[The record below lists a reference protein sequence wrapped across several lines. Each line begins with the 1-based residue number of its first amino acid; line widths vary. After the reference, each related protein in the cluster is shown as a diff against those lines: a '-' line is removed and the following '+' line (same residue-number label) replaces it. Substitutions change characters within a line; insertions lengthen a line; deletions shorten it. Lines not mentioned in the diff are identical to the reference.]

1 MSRVLLALV
10 VASFTSG
17 SISTADEPKEPAA
30 AKYRFVGPFAGG
42 RVSRAC
48 GVPGDPMT
56 YYAATAS
63 GGVWKSS
70 DGGLT
75 WKSIFDDQPTSS
87 IGSIA
92 VAASDPNV
100 IYVGAGE
107 ANIRGNVM
115 AGNGIYK
122 STDAGKTWTHVWKQK
137 GQIGHMIVHPT
148 NPDVAYAAVL
158 GLAFGPN

>member
-1 MSRVLLALV
+1 MRASTGFGLAGFVMTCIALG
-10 VASFTSG
+10 AFAGGDGKGAKDDKSPF
-17 SISTADEPKEPAA
+17 KNL
-30 AKYRFVGPFAGG
+30 KYRSIGPAAGG

-75 WKSIFDDQPTSS
+75 WKSIFDDQSTSS

-92 VAASDPNV
+92 VAPSDPNV
-100 IYVGAGE
+100 IYVGSGE
-107 ANIRGNVM
+107 AN
-115 AGNGIYK
+115 
-122 STDAGKTWTHVWKQK
+122 
-137 GQIGHMIVHPT
+137 
-148 NPDVAYAAVL
+148 
-158 GLAFGPN
+158 